1 MTQIKAILDRAGT
14 VLRTARDL
22 AAARLPAFRGAA
34 AGGVCR
40 AATAGAILF
49 AFAGAGLGA
58 RGGFSTFRVDSA
70 AAGATVSV
78 GWGYG
83 WLAWAFAGATAGALA
98 GTLAALAAR
107 KWLRPERAPAGVLAV
122 GLLGGV
128 LAGATWGGA
137 VARERVVEV
146 RAQQTS
152 AAPLPA
158 TRGAAVTVVNG
169 PIRLSGAVSRE
180 MNLPLLAFMLLGG
193 TVVGALVARG
203 LPESLPFMRG
213 DEGKPTLDDLGRPRH
228 APTRPTGAFPL
239 A

>member
-1 MTQIKAILDRAGT
+1 MTQIKTILDRAG
-14 VLRTARDL
+14 VAVRAAKDL
-22 AAARLPAFRGAA
+22 AAARLPVLRGAA
-34 AGGVCR
+34 AGEVCR

-58 RGGFSTFRVDSA
+58 RGGFSTFRVDAA

-83 WLAWAFAGATAGALA
+83 WLAWAFAGAAAGALA
-98 GTLAALAAR
+98 GVLSALGAR
-107 KWLRPERAPAGVLAV
+107 KWLRAERAPAGVLAV
-122 GLLGGV
+122 GVLGGV
-128 LAGATWGGA
+128 IAGATWGGA

-158 TRGAAVTVVNG
+158 TRGSAVTVVNG

-203 LPESLPFMRG
+203 LPESLPFARS
-213 DEGKPTLDDLGRPRH
+213 DERKPVLDDLGRPRH
-228 APTRPTGAFPL
+228 EPARPTGAFPL